1 MEALRII
8 KDEHR
13 NLWRLAITLEQV
25 VAEMERDQKADPAF
39 LGSVL
44 DYFEHFMD
52 GCHHRKEDE
61 HLFRILRQ
69 RSEAAGPL
77 IDRLQAEHRNAPANL
92 AALRLQLA
100 DTAAGRGTVSGLAE
114 ALRLY
119 INDQKA
125 HIRAEEKD
133 VFPIAA
139 EVFTA
144 ADWAEVDAAFLDNDD
159 PLFGSAARAEFREL
173 FHRVASLAPVSV
185 GLGGQSAGELHPAGG
200 KGDVLL
206 RVEGLESSY
215 GRIKA
220 LKGISLEVRR
230 GETVALVGANG
241 AGKTTFLRTL
251 SGVQPMGAGKI
262 VFDGE
267 DISTLRSDMRM
278 RRGICQS
285 PEGRQVF
292 GPLSIEDNLRLG
304 AYTQP
309 REQVEGDLEKIFAM
323 FPILKEKRKLPAG
336 TLSGGQ
342 QQMLAIGRALM
353 GRPKLLLLDEPSMGL
368 APLLVEEVF
377 NVVKTLKSRGMTIL
391 LVEQNAFSAL
401 AIADRGYVLERGTL
415 VASGP
420 ARLLARSIDASNGP
434 LRVPFYEVDST
445 AACLDV
451 VADGRSVTLVPVSL
465 ARQECTARGL
475 TYRAA
480 GRGQSTHDGV
490 HVLRGRTL
498 STSADIARN
507 AVIAEAAALARDSR
521 SWRQNAGDGWHR

>member
-13 NLWRLAITLEQV
+13 NLWRLAITLDQV
-25 VAEMERDQKADPAF
+25 IEEMEQTQKADPAF
-39 LGSVL
+39 IGSVL

-61 HLFRILRQ
+61 HLFRLLRL
-69 RSEAAGPL
+69 RSDSAAPL
-77 IDRLQAEHRNAPANL
+77 LDRLQAEHRNAPHNL
-92 AALRLQLA
+92 AALRQQLA
-100 DTAAGRGTVSGLAE
+100 DTAAGRSTVGGLTE

-119 INDQKA
+119 LNDQKA
-125 HIRAEEKD
+125 HIRAEEQD
-133 VFPIAA
+133 IYPLAR
-139 EVFTA
+139 EVLTP
-144 ADWAEVDAAFLDNDD
+144 ADWAEIDAAFLDNDD
-159 PLFGSAARAEFREL
+159 PVFGSAARAEFREL
-173 FHRVASLAPVSV
+173 FHKVASLAPVSV
-185 GLGGQSAGELHPAGG
+185 GLGGSTAGELQSSTTPAE
-200 KGDVLL
+200 VLL
-206 RVEGLESSY
+206 KVDGLESCY

-241 AGKTTFLRTL
+241 AGKTTFLRAL
-251 SGVQPMGAGKI
+251 SGVQPMSAGH
-262 VFDGE
+262 VFFDGE
-267 DISTLRSDMRM
+267 DISKLRADMRM

-309 REQVEGDLEKIFAM
+309 RQQVEGDLEKIYAM

-377 NVVKTLKSRGMTIL
+377 NVVKTLKSQGMSIVL
-391 LVEQNAFSAL
+391 AEQNAFSAL
-401 AIADRGYVLERGTL
+401 AIADRGYVLETGNITL
-415 VASGP
+415 TGSG
-420 ARLLARSIDASNGP
+420 RELIEDEQ
-434 LRVPFYEVDST
+434 V
-445 AACLDV
+445 
-451 VADGRSVTLVPVSL
+451 
-465 ARQECTARGL
+465 
-475 TYRAA
+475 RAA
-480 GRGQSTHDGV
+480 YLGM
-490 HVLRGRTL
+490 
-498 STSADIARN
+498 
-507 AVIAEAAALARDSR
+507 
-521 SWRQNAGDGWHR
+521 

>member
-13 NLWRLAITLEQV
+13 NLWRLAITLDQV
-25 VAEMERDQKADPAF
+25 IEEMQQANKVDPAF
-39 LGSVL
+39 ITSVL

-61 HLFRILRQ
+61 HLFRLLRL
-69 RSEAAGPL
+69 RSDSAAPL
-77 IDRLQAEHRNAPANL
+77 LDRLQAEHRNAPRNL
-92 AALRLQLA
+92 AALRQQLA
-100 DTAAGRGTVSGLAE
+100 DTAAGRSTVGGLTE

-119 INDQKA
+119 LNDQKA
-125 HIRAEEKD
+125 HIRTEEQD
-133 VFPIAA
+133 IYPLAR
-139 EVFTA
+139 EVLTPG
-144 ADWAEVDAAFLDNDD
+144 DWAEIDAAFLDNDD
-159 PLFGSAARAEFREL
+159 PVFGSAARAEFREL
-173 FHRVASLAPVSV
+173 FHKVASLAPVSV
-185 GLGGQSAGELHPAGG
+185 GLGGSTAGELQSSSAAAE
-200 KGDVLL
+200 VLL
-206 RVEGLESSY
+206 KVDGLESCY

-241 AGKTTFLRTL
+241 AGKTTFLRAL
-251 SGVQPMGAGKI
+251 SGVQAMSAGH
-262 VFDGE
+262 VFFDGE
-267 DISTLRSDMRM
+267 DISKLRADMRM

-309 REQVEGDLEKIFAM
+309 KQQVEGDLEKIYAM

-377 NVVKTLKSRGMTIL
+377 NVVKTLKSQGMSIVL
-391 LVEQNAFSAL
+391 AEQNAFSAL
-401 AIADRGYVLERGTL
+401 AIADRGYVLETGNITL
-415 VASGP
+415 TGSG
-420 ARLLARSIDASNGP
+420 RELIEDEQ
-434 LRVPFYEVDST
+434 V
-445 AACLDV
+445 
-451 VADGRSVTLVPVSL
+451 
-465 ARQECTARGL
+465 
-475 TYRAA
+475 RAA
-480 GRGQSTHDGV
+480 YLGM
-490 HVLRGRTL
+490 
-498 STSADIARN
+498 
-507 AVIAEAAALARDSR
+507 
-521 SWRQNAGDGWHR
+521 

>member
-13 NLWRLAITLEQV
+13 NLWRLAITLDQV
-25 VAEMERDQKADPAF
+25 IEEMEQTRKADPAF
-39 LGSVL
+39 IGSVL

-61 HLFRILRQ
+61 HLFRLLRL
-69 RSEAAGPL
+69 RSDSAVPL
-77 IDRLQAEHRNAPANL
+77 LDRLQAEHRNAPHNL

-100 DTAAGRGTVSGLAE
+100 DTAAGRSTVDGLTE

-119 INDQKA
+119 LNDQKA
-125 HIRAEEKD
+125 HIRTEEQD
-133 VFPIAA
+133 IYPLAR
-139 EVFTA
+139 EVLTP
-144 ADWAEVDAAFLDNDD
+144 ADWAEIDAAFLDNDD
-159 PLFGSAARAEFREL
+159 PVFGNAARAEFREL
-173 FHRVASLAPVSV
+173 FHKVASLAPVSV
-185 GLGGQSAGELHPAGG
+185 GLGGSTAGELQSSTAAAE
-200 KGDVLL
+200 VLL
-206 RVEGLESSY
+206 KVDGLESCY

-241 AGKTTFLRTL
+241 AGKTTFLRAL
-251 SGVQPMGAGKI
+251 SGVQPMSAGH
-262 VFDGE
+262 VFFDGE
-267 DISTLRSDMRM
+267 DISKLRADMRM

-309 REQVEGDLEKIFAM
+309 KQQVEGDLEKIYAM

-377 NVVKTLKSRGMTIL
+377 NVVKTLKAQGMSIIL
-391 LVEQNAFSAL
+391 AEQNAFSAL
-401 AIADRGYVLERGTL
+401 AIADRGYVLETGNITL
-415 VASGP
+415 TGSG
-420 ARLLARSIDASNGP
+420 RELIEDEQ
-434 LRVPFYEVDST
+434 V
-445 AACLDV
+445 
-451 VADGRSVTLVPVSL
+451 
-465 ARQECTARGL
+465 
-475 TYRAA
+475 RAA
-480 GRGQSTHDGV
+480 YLGM
-490 HVLRGRTL
+490 
-498 STSADIARN
+498 
-507 AVIAEAAALARDSR
+507 
-521 SWRQNAGDGWHR
+521 